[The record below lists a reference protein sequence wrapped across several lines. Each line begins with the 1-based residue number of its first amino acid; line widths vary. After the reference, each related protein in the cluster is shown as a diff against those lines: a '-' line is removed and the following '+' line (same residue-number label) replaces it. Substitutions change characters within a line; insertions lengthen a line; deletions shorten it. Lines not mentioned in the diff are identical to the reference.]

1 MARPTKT
8 NKPSPG
14 RGNKRTPPSG
24 LAAVAELLTVI
35 VSKGGLYL
43 LIGYGIYTAGEVVK
57 ELAGKDT
64 HADIVIGWMLS
75 VSGKS
80 AGAFGTLAAVTS
92 GWAML
97 ERRFRRQKTEKLTR
111 RIQELEH
118 RLDPDRSSSGLAETG
133 ETHPDD
139 L

>member
-1 MARPTKT
+1 MAKGSKGG
-8 NKPSPG
+8 KPPSSG
-14 RGNKRTPPSG
+14 GKKRNTPSG
-24 LAAVAELLTVI
+24 LAALAELLTVV

-43 LIGYGIYTAGEVVK
+43 LIGYGIYTAGEIIK
-57 ELAGKDT
+57 ELAGKET

-75 VSGKS
+75 GSGKS
-80 AGAFGTLAAVTS
+80 AGAFGVLALITSSWAV
-92 GWAML
+92 L
-97 ERRFRRQKTEKLTR
+97 ERRFRRRKTETLTR
-111 RIQELEH
+111 RLRELEH